1 MGFRTVVISSH
12 AKLEYSLNY
21 LVFKTP
27 ENTKRILLDE
37 IDTLIVESTTVALTT
52 SLISELNKHK
62 VNVIFCDEKHNPSSQ
77 LMSLNASYNPFKK
90 IADQIAWSKQNCD
103 AVWQAIIKRKIINQA
118 NTLSLINQKE
128 CSCQLIEFANQVEPG
143 DVTNREG
150 HAAKVYFNN
159 IFGKNF
165 TRGDDSEINAYLNYG
180 YTVLLSLI
188 NRTIVSFGYLTQLGI
203 HHIGET
209 NPYNFSCDI
218 LESFR
223 FLADEETILL
233 LSQENPN
240 FKDTMSKLGTKEVY
254 IDGKTQTLSNAIS
267 IHLLSV
273 FNALKTGEIDK
284 IKFIYSIREKN
295 E

>member
-1 MGFRTVVISSH
+1 MGFRTIVISSH

-27 ENTKRILLDE
+27 ENIKKILLDE

-52 SLISELNKHK
+52 SLISELVKHK
-62 VNVIFCDEKHNPSSQ
+62 INVIFCDEKHNPSSQ
-77 LMSLNASYNPFKK
+77 LMPLNASYNPFKK
-90 IADQIAWSKQNCD
+90 IVDQVAWPKQNCNL
-103 AVWQAIIKRKIINQA
+103 VWQAIIKRKIENQA
-118 NTLSLINQKE
+118 NTLNLIKLNDI
-128 CSCQLIEFANQVEPG
+128 SSQLLEFASQVEPG
-143 DVTNREG
+143 DITNREG

-159 IFGKNF
+159 VFGKNF
-165 TRGDDSEINAYLNYG
+165 TRGEDSEINAYLNYG

-188 NRTIVSFGYLTQLGI
+188 NRTIVSFGYLTQIGI

-223 FLADEETILL
+223 FLTDEEAINL
-233 LSQENPN
+233 LSAENLN
-240 FKDTMSKLGTKEVY
+240 FKDSMSRLGTKEVL
-254 IDGKTQTLSNAIS
+254 IDNKTQSVSNAIS

-273 FNALKTGEIDK
+273 FNALKNGEIDK
-284 IKFIYSIREKN
+284 IKFISPKREEN